1 MKETVCRA
9 FTFVN
14 YHIPLRKNSL
24 WKDPLRKKEEIRPQH
39 VTLGF
44 FDGLFTERIPLNYG
58 NGDMKSLWFYTLK
71 RTEESTGSFSYQ
83 NIFGFGENAWN
94 DREDEAFWSK
104 EEEGKNPLT
113 FIVFIQMKDYMCGE
127 KSIEGQCRK
136 FCDALRAI
144 LGENGMYYVYATI
157 DKNDFIVCIRSR
169 RHSIALE
176 AIKKLHETGEEVVYS
191 YSTLSVNTE
200 VLERLGNGGYQDMY
214 EEKIDSICLK
224 GITNGYSY
232 ENKVSLEHKYIEF
245 CSDLMSKL
253 EYECVVPESV
263 VYDILGDEDF
273 RLIARNVSLGKLLEQ
288 FGSNGCLSCYEGD
301 FRFYLYSSSLVLNTK
316 NIKSFEKLPDR
327 ERKAAIEQM
336 EKELVP
342 ERCNALQDEMPK
354 ICEVIEQAQ
363 GQERNRD
370 EKKITF
376 CQAIW
381 QLLQSLKVLEAS
393 PTKTYDFDVLYRPFS
408 MLVRILEAKMDEK
421 DLAENAGIFEYIH
434 KISSILHGTLR
445 NDIQFFQ
452 VRDFNAIGHYAPA
465 KLRAFYGAWAS
476 RLSDFYNELSAEKHE
491 YAFVLAPGLVGE
503 TKVTQLFPGSQE
515 KERLML
521 ITIPERHL
529 YAPGLLCLILSHETS
544 HFSGTSIRNREYR
557 CDAWA
562 DSLARI
568 VQLET
573 CKYIYESL
581 GEQWRRDV
589 QSYIAETQQTGQQA
603 NIKDEIVRWFTAE
616 GQQVRV
622 NGAEKEA
629 GDSEGQTDWH
639 SEASKK
645 RLEHSFAVMV
655 ESCGETLVEENMSRL
670 KNRLIDRS
678 REKKQREE
686 ERNAEIRNIS
696 VACSTQK
703 KILVHYARDG
713 LGKHVDELLG
723 FMKYFYAESFADV
736 MAVLT
741 LNLRPEQYLKS
752 FVLNEWH
759 DIDLK
764 EKSVPTIIVRI
775 ALVMR
780 GINKAVEN
788 NSAWSRMFFEF
799 AESWKGDWLNKLGRE
814 VLDRDGEKS
823 QEFAMF
829 CQIFAY
835 QERMEKFGKTLS
847 SLDKYNALYNMAT
860 GKFRRDFFDLL
871 CDEVIVDDLLQYLAK
886 CADTYIEVLAEKEG
900 LRGEQKNILNSYHNL
915 MRESPMSMAQE
926 IEDFLY
932 KK

>member
-1 MKETVCRA
+1 MDYR
-9 FTFVN
+9 
-14 YHIPLRKNSL
+14 
-24 WKDPLRKKEEIRPQH
+24 
-39 VTLGF
+39 
-44 FDGLFTERIPLNYG
+44 
-58 NGDMKSLWFYTLK
+58 NGDMKSLWLYTL
-71 RTEESTGSFSYQ
+71 RRAEESTGSFSYQ

-113 FIVFIQMKDYMCGE
+113 FIVFIQMKDYMSEG

-136 FCDALRAI
+136 FCDVLRAI

-157 DKNDFIVCIRSR
+157 DKNDFIICIRSR

-176 AIKKLHETGEEVVYS
+176 AIKKLHETGEEIVYS

-200 VLERLGNGGYQDMY
+200 VLDRLGNGGYQDMY
-214 EEKIDSICLK
+214 EENIDSICLK
-224 GITNGYSY
+224 GITNSYSY
-232 ENKVSLEHKYIEF
+232 ENKVSLEYKYIVF
-245 CSDLMSKL
+245 CSELMSKL
-253 EYECVVPESV
+253 EYERAVPESV

-288 FGSNGCLSCYEGD
+288 FGRDGCLSYYGGD
-301 FRFYLYSSSLVLNTK
+301 LRFHLYSSSLVLNTK
-316 NIKSFEKLPDR
+316 NMKSFENLPDR

-336 EKELVP
+336 ERELVP
-342 ERCNALQDEMPK
+342 HRCNALEEKMPK
-354 ICEVIEQAQ
+354 IRGVIQQAQ
-363 GQERNRD
+363 AQDRNRD

-393 PTKTYDFDVLYRPFS
+393 PTKTYDFDVMFRPFS
-408 MLVRILEAKMDEK
+408 MLARILEAKMDER
-421 DLAENAGIFEYIH
+421 DLAENTGIFEYIH
-434 KISSILHGTLR
+434 KISTILHGTLR

-529 YAPGLLCLILSHETS
+529 YAPGLLCIILSHETS

-557 CDAWA
+557 YDAWA
-562 DSLARI
+562 DSLARM

-581 GEQWRRDV
+581 EERWRGDI
-589 QSYIAETQQTGQQA
+589 QSYIAETQEAGQQA
-603 NIKDEIVRWFTAE
+603 DIKDEIVRWFTAE
-616 GQQVRV
+616 GQQGRV
-622 NGAEKEA
+622 NGTGKEA
-629 GDSEGQTDWH
+629 GDSEGQIDWH
-639 SEASKK
+639 SEASKE
-645 RLEHSFAVMV
+645 RLGHSFAVMV
-655 ESCGETLVEENMSRL
+655 ENCAETLIEEHMSRL
-670 KNRLIDRS
+670 KNHLMDRS
-678 REKKQREE
+678 REKKQKEE

-703 KILVHYARDG
+703 KILLHYVRDG
-713 LGKHVDELLG
+713 IGRHVNELLG
-723 FMKYFYAESFADV
+723 FLKYFYAESFADV
-736 MAVLT
+736 MAILT
-741 LNLRPEQYLKS
+741 LNLGPEQYLKS

-775 ALVMR
+775 TLVMR

-788 NSAWSRMFFEF
+788 NSAWSRMFSEF
-799 AESWKGDWLNKLGRE
+799 AEFWRGDWLNKLGRE
-814 VLDRDGEKS
+814 VLDRDGKKS

-829 CQIFAY
+829 CQIIAY
-835 QERMEKFGKTLS
+835 QERMEKSGKTLN
-847 SLDKYNALYNMAT
+847 SLDKYNALYNMVT
-860 GKFRRDFFDLL
+860 GKFQRDFFDLL
-871 CDEVIVDDLLQYLAK
+871 CDEVIVDDLLKYLSK
-886 CADTYIEVLAEKEG
+886 CANTYIEVLAEKEG
-900 LRGEQKNILNSYHNL
+900 LRKEQKNILDSYHNL
-915 MRESPMSMAQE
+915 MRESPMSMAQQ

-932 KK
+932 KSQSS